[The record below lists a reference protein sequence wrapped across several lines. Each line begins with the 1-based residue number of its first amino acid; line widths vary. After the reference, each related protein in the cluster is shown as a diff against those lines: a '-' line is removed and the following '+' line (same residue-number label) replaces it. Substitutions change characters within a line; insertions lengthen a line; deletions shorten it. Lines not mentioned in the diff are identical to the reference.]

1 MLVLREMQSFWWSQ
15 LVEHS
20 DSDQGQEPG
29 AGAVG
34 RSTRQGEEAEG
45 GAGEGEGQEAGA
57 GKGRGLRFLLLL
69 TAPAP
74 GSCFVLLPLFF
85 GTRSA
90 REFSLEGSK
99 LSGSEKR
106 RIAIDDC

>member
-15 LVEHS
+15 LVEDS

-34 RSTRQGEEAEG
+34 RCTRQGQEQHAEQDK
-45 GAGEGEGQEAGA
+45 GA
-57 GKGRGLRFLLLL
+57 GLRFLLLL

>member
-34 RSTRQGEEAEG
+34 RSTRQG
-45 GAGEGEGQEAGA
+45 QEQQAGA